1 MEHNRREQ
9 LQRLRE
15 RFDGA
20 MGPRQPQGF
29 DFRMVPETNFGF
41 RERDNFPKPAPMP
54 GAIEYPDF
62 FYTPEGEFIN
72 PMGPSRIMGG
82 TPGRAEEGF
91 GRGKGREGASIA
103 TLDLSTLSVEDLIDR
118 YGISREQAEKIVE
131 FNKNEML
138 KRVDKDDLLKRFE
151 DRTKTNKGEKNLL
164 DVILPFISPGI
175 GTSGIMN
182 LMSKEQI
189 SKEKAGRGRL
199 QDGGRIG
206 FESGTR
212 DGRTVGMSKNRVTQ
226 LLALREEAV
235 DKRDDDKIIQIDQE
249 LFSMGYRFPN
259 ALGGRIGFD
268 NGGFSLGP
276 AEEMEMLMK
285 RLMDEGGMSRDDAEK
300 AAEQMLFGPSAMKLR
315 DSKQGI
321 GSMMA
326 AADDE
331 DEYKSPPFIDDPEGR
346 MDTDEFEAIRQ
357 ILESGRLT
365 QLDDDELFRMYD
377 SLLES
382 EAGSKLLDEYNI
394 NSFEEYKEFISR
406 TKRRP
411 EGIENI
417 MPTMVA

>member
-1 MEHNRREQ
+1 MEHSRIEQ
-9 LQRLRE
+9 LQQFRE
-15 RFDGA
+15 MLDGRIG
-20 MGPRQPQGF
+20 MRQPQGS
-29 DFRMVPETNFGF
+29 DFQSN
-41 RERDNFPKPAPMP
+41 MP

-62 FYTPEGEFIN
+62 FYTPEGKFIN
-72 PMGPSRIMGG
+72 PMGSSRIMGG

-91 GRGKGREGASIA
+91 GRGKGREGAEIA
-103 TLDLSTLSVEDLIDR
+103 TLDYSTLSVEDLIDL
-118 YGISREQAEKIVE
+118 YGISREQAEKVVE

-151 DRTKTNKGEKNLL
+151 DRIKQDKSEKNLL
-164 DVILPFISPGI
+164 DVILPFISPGV
-175 GTSGIMN
+175 GASGIMN
-182 LMSKEQI
+182 LMSKE
-189 SKEKAGRGRL
+189 KAGRGRR

-212 DGRTVGMSKNRVTQ
+212 DGRTVGMSRNRVTQ
-226 LLALREEAV
+226 LLALREEAI
-235 DKRDDDKIIQIDQE
+235 DKDDRDKIIEIDQE
-249 LFSMGYRFPN
+249 LSMMGFPTPK
-259 ALGGRIGFD
+259 AFGGRIGFD

-377 SLLES
+377 SMLES
-382 EAGSKLLDEYNI
+382 EAGSKLLDEYDI

>member
-1 MEHNRREQ
+1 MEHNRSEEI
-9 LQRLRE
+9 LKMLE
-15 RFDGA
+15 GA
-20 MGPRQPQGF
+20 RITPKDP
-29 DFRMVPETNFGF
+29 FGF

-54 GAIEYPDF
+54 GAIDYPDF
-62 FYTPEGEFIN
+62 FYTPEGKFIS

-138 KRVDKDDLLKRFE
+138 KRIDKDEFLKRFG
-151 DRTKTNKGEKNLL
+151 DRTKTGKGEKNLL
-164 DVILPFISPGI
+164 DAILPFISPGV
-175 GTSGIMN
+175 GTSGIMK
-182 LMSKEQI
+182 LLSG
-189 SKEKAGRGRL
+189 EKAGRDRL

-226 LLALREEAV
+226 LLALREEAI
-235 DKRDDDKIIQIDQE
+235 DKDDRDKIIEIDQE
-249 LFSMGYRFPN
+249 LSMMGFTTPK
-259 ALGGRIGFD
+259 AFGGRIGFD

-300 AAEQMLFGPSAMKLR
+300 AAEQMLFGPSAMRLR
-315 DSKQGI
+315 DSKRGL

>member
-1 MEHNRREQ
+1 MEHSRREQ
-9 LQRLRE
+9 LQRFRE
-15 RFDGA
+15 RLDGA
-20 MGPRQPQGF
+20 IGLRQPQGF

-62 FYTPEGEFIN
+62 FYTPEGKFID
-72 PMGPSRIMGG
+72 PMGSSRIMGG

-138 KRVDKDDLLKRFE
+138 KRMDKDDLLKRFG
-151 DRTKTNKGEKNLL
+151 DRKREGQGKNLL
-164 DVILPFISPGI
+164 DVILPFISPGA
-175 GTSGIMN
+175 GASGIMN
-182 LMSKEQI
+182 LM

-226 LLALREEAV
+226 LLALREEAIN
-235 DKRDDDKIIQIDQE
+235 KDDRDKIIEIDQE
-249 LFSMGYRFPN
+249 LSMMGFTTPK
-259 ALGGRIGFD
+259 AFGGRIGFD

-285 RLMDEGGMSRDDAEK
+285 RLMEEGLSRE
-300 AAEQMLFGPSAMKLR
+300 AAEREAELILFGPPPSAMKLR
-315 DSKQGI
+315 DSKRGL
-321 GSMMA
+321 GSMMV

-377 SLLES
+377 SMLES
-382 EAGSKLLDEYNI
+382 EAGSRLLDEYNI
-394 NSFEEYKEFISR
+394 NSFEEYKDFINR
-406 TKRRP
+406 VKRRP

>member
-1 MEHNRREQ
+1 MEHNRSEEI
-9 LQRLRE
+9 LKMLE
-15 RFDGA
+15 GA
-20 MGPRQPQGF
+20 RITPKDP
-29 DFRMVPETNFGF
+29 FGF

-54 GAIEYPDF
+54 GAIDYPDF
-62 FYTPEGEFIN
+62 FYTPEGKFIST
-72 PMGPSRIMGG
+72 MGPSRIMGG

-91 GRGKGREGASIA
+91 GRGKGREGPSIA
-103 TLDLSTLSVEDLIDR
+103 TMDLSPLSVEDLIDL
-118 YGISREQAEKIVE
+118 YGISREQAEKVVE

-138 KRVDKDDLLKRFE
+138 KRIDKDEFLKRFG
-151 DRTKTNKGEKNLL
+151 DRTKTDKGEKNLL
-164 DVILPFISPGI
+164 DVILPFISPGV
-175 GTSGIMN
+175 GTSGIMK
-182 LMSKEQI
+182 LLSEGKG
-189 SKEKAGRGRL
+189 GRDRL

-226 LLALREEAV
+226 LLALREEAI
-235 DKRDDDKIIQIDQE
+235 DKDDRDKIIEIDQE
-249 LFSMGYRFPN
+249 LSMMGFTTPK
-259 ALGGRIGFD
+259 AFGGRIGFD

-300 AAEQMLFGPSAMKLR
+300 AAEQMLFGPSAMRLR
-315 DSKQGI
+315 DSKRGL

-326 AADDE
+326 AADNE

>member
-1 MEHNRREQ
+1 MEHSRRAQ
-9 LQRLRE
+9 LQQFRE
-15 RFDGA
+15 MLDDRIG
-20 MGPRQPQGF
+20 MRQPQGF
-29 DFRMVPETNFGF
+29 DFRMGPETNFGF

-54 GAIEYPDF
+54 GAIDYPDF
-62 FYTPEGEFIN
+62 FYTPEGKFIN
-72 PMGPSRIMGG
+72 PMGSSRIVGG

-91 GRGKGREGASIA
+91 GRGKGREGPSIA

-151 DRTKTNKGEKNLL
+151 DRIKQDKSEKNLL
-164 DVILPFISPGI
+164 DVILPFISPGV
-175 GTSGIMN
+175 GASGIMN
-182 LMSKEQI
+182 LM

-212 DGRTVGMSKNRVTQ
+212 DGRTVGMSRNRVTQ
-226 LLALREEAV
+226 LLALREEAI
-235 DKRDDDKIIQIDQE
+235 DKDDRDKIIEIDQE
-249 LFSMGYRFPN
+249 LSMMGFTTPK
-259 ALGGRIGFD
+259 AFGGRIGFD

-300 AAEQMLFGPSAMKLR
+300 AAEQILFGPSAMKLR

-382 EAGSKLLDEYNI
+382 EAGSKLLDGYDI

>member
-1 MEHNRREQ
+1 MEHSRRAQ
-9 LQRLRE
+9 LQQFRE
-15 RFDGA
+15 MLDGRIG
-20 MGPRQPQGF
+20 MRQPQGF

-54 GAIEYPDF
+54 GAIDYPDF
-62 FYTPEGEFIN
+62 FYTPEGKFID
-72 PMGPSRIMGG
+72 PMGSGRIMGG

-138 KRVDKDDLLKRFE
+138 KRIDKDDFLKRFE
-151 DRTKTNKGEKNLL
+151 DRTKTGKGEKNLL
-164 DVILPFISPGI
+164 DIISPFISPGI
-175 GTSGIMN
+175 GTSGIMK
-182 LMSKEQI
+182 LLSGE
-189 SKEKAGRGRL
+189 EAGRDRL

-212 DGRTVGMSKNRVTQ
+212 DGRTVGMSRNRVTQ
-226 LLALREEAV
+226 LLALREEAM
-235 DKRDDDKIIQIDQE
+235 DKDDRDKIIEIDQE
-249 LFSMGYRFPN
+249 LSMMGFTTPK
-259 ALGGRIGFD
+259 AFGGRIGFD

-326 AADDE
+326 AADNE

-365 QLDDDELFRMYD
+365 QLDDDELRRMYD
-377 SLLES
+377 SMVES
-382 EAGSKLLDEYNI
+382 EAGIKLLDEYNI
-394 NSFEEYKEFISR
+394 NSFDDYKEFISR
-406 TKRRP
+406 TRRRP
-411 EGIENI
+411 EGIENV

>member
-1 MEHNRREQ
+1 MEHSRRAQ
-9 LQRLRE
+9 LQQFRE
-15 RFDGA
+15 MLDGKIG
-20 MGPRQPQGF
+20 MRQPQGF

-62 FYTPEGEFIN
+62 FYTPEGKFID
-72 PMGPSRIMGG
+72 PMGSSRIMGG

-91 GRGKGREGASIA
+91 GRGKGRKGASIA
-103 TLDLSTLSVEDLIDR
+103 TMDLSPLSVEDLIDL
-118 YGISREQAEKIVE
+118 YGISREQAEKVVE

-138 KRVDKDDLLKRFE
+138 KRIDKDEFLKRFG
-151 DRTKTNKGEKNLL
+151 DRTKTGKGEKNLL
-164 DVILPFISPGI
+164 DAILPFISPGV
-175 GTSGIMN
+175 GTSGIMK
-182 LMSKEQI
+182 LLSG
-189 SKEKAGRGRL
+189 EKAGRDRL
-199 QDGGRIG
+199 QNGGRIG

-212 DGRTVGMSKNRVTQ
+212 DGRTVGMSRNRVTQ
-226 LLALREEAV
+226 LLALREEAM
-235 DKRDDDKIIQIDQE
+235 DKDDRDKIIEIDQE
-249 LFSMGYRFPN
+249 LSMMGFTTPK
-259 ALGGRIGFD
+259 AFGGRIGFD

-300 AAEQMLFGPSAMKLR
+300 AAEQILFGPSAMKLR

>member
-1 MEHNRREQ
+1 MEHNRRAQ
-9 LQRLRE
+9 LQQFRE
-15 RFDGA
+15 MLDGKIG
-20 MGPRQPQGF
+20 MRQPQGF

-62 FYTPEGEFIN
+62 FYTPEGKFID
-72 PMGPSRIMGG
+72 PMGSSRIMGG

-91 GRGKGREGASIA
+91 GRGKGREGPSIA
-103 TLDLSTLSVEDLIDR
+103 TMDLSPLSVEDLIDL
-118 YGISREQAEKIVE
+118 YGISREQAEKVVE

-138 KRVDKDDLLKRFE
+138 KRIDKDEFLKRFG
-151 DRTKTNKGEKNLL
+151 DRTKTDKGEKNLL
-164 DVILPFISPGI
+164 DVILPFISPGV
-175 GTSGIMN
+175 GTSGIMK
-182 LMSKEQI
+182 LLSEGKG
-189 SKEKAGRGRL
+189 GRDRL

-226 LLALREEAV
+226 LLALREEAI
-235 DKRDDDKIIQIDQE
+235 DKDDRDKIIEIDQE
-249 LFSMGYRFPN
+249 LSMMGFTTPK
-259 ALGGRIGFD
+259 AFGGRIGFD

-300 AAEQMLFGPSAMKLR
+300 AAEQMLFGPSAMRLR
-315 DSKQGI
+315 DSKRGL

>member
-1 MEHNRREQ
+1 MEHNRSEEI
-9 LQRLRE
+9 LKMLE
-15 RFDGA
+15 GA
-20 MGPRQPQGF
+20 RITPKDP
-29 DFRMVPETNFGF
+29 FGF
-41 RERDNFPKPAPMP
+41 QERDNFPKPAPMP
-54 GAIEYPDF
+54 GAIDYPDF
-62 FYTPEGEFIN
+62 FYTPEGKFIN

-91 GRGKGREGASIA
+91 GRGKGREGPSIA
-103 TLDLSTLSVEDLIDR
+103 TMDLSQLSVEDLIDL
-118 YGISREQAEKIVE
+118 YGISREQAEKVVE

-151 DRTKTNKGEKNLL
+151 DRTKQDKSEKNLL
-164 DVILPFISPGI
+164 DVIAPFLFQGRRGVPE
-175 GTSGIMN
+175 GIMN
-182 LMSKEQI
+182 LMSG
-189 SKEKAGRGRL
+189 EKTGRDRL

-212 DGRTVGMSKNRVTQ
+212 DGRTVGMSRNRVTQ
-226 LLALREEAV
+226 LLALREEAM
-235 DKRDDDKIIQIDQE
+235 DKDDRDKIIEIDQE
-249 LFSMGYRFPN
+249 LSMMGFTTPK
-259 ALGGRIGFD
+259 AFGGRIGFD

-300 AAEQMLFGPSAMKLR
+300 AAEQILFGPSAMKLR
-315 DSKQGI
+315 DSKRGL

>member
-9 LQRLRE
+9 LQQFRGRL
-15 RFDGA
+15 DGA

-54 GAIEYPDF
+54 GAIDYPDF
-62 FYTPEGEFIN
+62 FYTPEGKFID
-72 PMGPSRIMGG
+72 PMGSSRIMGG

-91 GRGKGREGASIA
+91 GRGKGREGPSIA
-103 TLDLSTLSVEDLIDR
+103 TMDLSPLSVEDLIDL
-118 YGISREQAEKIVE
+118 YGISREQAEKVVE

-151 DRTKTNKGEKNLL
+151 DRTKQDKSEKNLL
-164 DVILPFISPGI
+164 DVILPFISPGV
-175 GTSGIMN
+175 GASGIMN
-182 LMSKEQI
+182 LMSG
-189 SKEKAGRGRL
+189 EKIGRDRL

-212 DGRTVGMSKNRVTQ
+212 DGRTVGMSRNRVTQ
-226 LLALREEAV
+226 LLALREEAI
-235 DKRDDDKIIQIDQE
+235 DKDDRDKIIEIDQE
-249 LFSMGYRFPN
+249 LSMMGFTTPK
-259 ALGGRIGFD
+259 AFGGRIGFD

-300 AAEQMLFGPSAMKLR
+300 AAEQILFGPSAMKLR

-377 SLLES
+377 SMLES
-382 EAGSKLLDEYNI
+382 EAGSKLLDEYDI